1 MSHEEIL
8 RVENIEKKFGGLKAL
23 NKISLS
29 VYENEILG
37 LVGPN
42 GSGKTTLINVIS
54 GIYKPDNGKIYFK
67 EKRIDKLPPY
77 KLSHLGI
84 NRTFQIPKPF
94 HGLTVRENVEVAAL
108 YSGKQCFKNFFK
120 RLKNLRATDKDYCNV
135 EDDVQKALTIVGLE
149 KLQDKQAMHL
159 NTSEQKLLGLARA
172 LATQPKLLL
181 VDEMAAGLNKE
192 ETDRIAEI
200 LISLAKN
207 SISIIV
213 VEHLMHFIR
222 KITSRVVVMDSGL
235 QIFEGTIDQAANDPK
250 VVEVFLGG

>member
-1 MSHEEIL
+1 MSHKEIL
-8 RVENIEKKFGGLKAL
+8 KIENIEKHFGGLKAL
-23 NKISLS
+23 NKVSLN

-54 GIYKPDNGKIYFK
+54 GIYKPDGGKIYFFG
-67 EKRIDKLPPY
+67 KRIDGIAPY
-77 KLSHLGI
+77 KLAHLGI

-108 YSGKQCFKNFFK
+108 YSGKQCLKAFFRRVKNFRFLD
-120 RLKNLRATDKDYCNV
+120 RGYCNI
-135 EDDVQKALTIVGLE
+135 EDDVKTALSIVGLE
-149 KLQDKQAMHL
+149 KFQDKEASQL
-159 NTSEQKLLGLARA
+159 NSSQQKLLDLARA
-172 LATQPKLLL
+172 LATKPKLLL
-181 VDEMAAGLNKE
+181 VDEIAAGLNPE
-192 ETDRIAEI
+192 EAEKIANI
-200 LISLAKN
+200 LVSLAKN

-222 KITSRVVVMDSGL
+222 KITSRVVVMDSGSP
-235 QIFEGTIDQAANDPK
+235 IFEGTIDQAANDKK